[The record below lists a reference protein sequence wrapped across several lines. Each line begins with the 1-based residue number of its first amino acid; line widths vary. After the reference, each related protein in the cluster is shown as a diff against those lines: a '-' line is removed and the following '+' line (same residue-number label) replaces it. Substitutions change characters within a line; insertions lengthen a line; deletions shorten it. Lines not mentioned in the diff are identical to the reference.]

1 MIRSKTRHV
10 FFSEF
15 LVLAHYKIHL
25 KNLTVMPVPLPHNGP
40 AKSQSLGI
48 ESRDMNLLKA
58 LLGNSDILQV

>member
-1 MIRSKTRHV
+1 MH
-10 FFSEF
+10 
-15 LVLAHYKIHL
+15 
-25 KNLTVMPVPLPHNGP
+25 MPKPHNGP